1 MVPTVST
8 TLNERSRVSVI
19 DRHPDHATNEVGARP
34 ATTGREQHRRRRK
47 LKVMHDRENEPMLGS
62 MHVLVATAGA
72 LSPTLVVEFARHLI
86 GGTGS
91 VTIATV
97 VEVPRSF
104 LEEINQGDWH
114 PLRDT
119 NAATPDDTVVTQY
132 LEERA
137 HRLTEPLRLALERA
151 RIPCELLVLEGE
163 DAAAAISSAASEL
176 QADVVILGA
185 TKQIFDRDA
194 WESVSSRVMLE
205 SGKAVLV
212 VPEARKDP
220 DDVENVEDL
229 AQIVES
235 SIVT

>member
-1 MVPTVST
+1 MGHADGLRRGCSRRFPTIRSSSPFAGSGSHAPPFSVGLTGVRRASP
-8 TLNERSRVSVI
+8 LVHDGEIASRLERM
-19 DRHPDHATNEVGARP
+19 
-34 ATTGREQHRRRRK
+34 Q
-47 LKVMHDRENEPMLGS
+47 
-62 MHVLVATAGA
+62 VLVATAGA
-72 LSPTLVVEFARHLI
+72 LSPSLVVEFARHLI

-104 LEEINQGDWH
+104 LQEINRDDWH
-114 PLRDT
+114 PLREVSDPP
-119 NAATPDDTVVTQY
+119 ADDAIVTQY

-151 RIPCELLVLEGE
+151 RIPCQLLILEGE
-163 DAAAAISSAASEL
+163 DAAAAISTAAREL
-176 QADVVILGA
+176 PADVVILGV
-185 TKQIFDRDA
+185 TKQIFNRDA

-212 VPEARKDP
+212 VPEARKTP
-220 DDVENVEDL
+220 DDDEGLEDL
-229 AQIVES
+229 AAHVVES

>member
-1 MVPTVST
+1 
-8 TLNERSRVSVI
+8 
-19 DRHPDHATNEVGARP
+19 
-34 ATTGREQHRRRRK
+34 
-47 LKVMHDRENEPMLGS
+47 

-72 LSPTLVVEFARHLI
+72 LNPEPVVDFSRHLI

-104 LEEINQGDWH
+104 LEEINRVDWH
-114 PLRDT
+114 PLRESTDSS
-119 NAATPDDTVVTQY
+119 TPDDAVISEY

-137 HRLTEPLRLALERA
+137 MRVTEPLRLALEQA
-151 RIPCELLVLEGE
+151 RIPCDLLVLEGD
-163 DAAAAISSAASEL
+163 DAAAAISNAASNL
-176 QADVVILGA
+176 DVDVVVLGA

-212 VPEARKDP
+212 VPEANKAADETEP
-220 DDVENVEDL
+220 PEEFVQASKPN
-229 AQIVES
+229 S
-235 SIVT
+235 ST

>member
-1 MVPTVST
+1 
-8 TLNERSRVSVI
+8 
-19 DRHPDHATNEVGARP
+19 
-34 ATTGREQHRRRRK
+34 
-47 LKVMHDRENEPMLGS
+47 MHHVEIEPMLVA

-72 LSPTLVVEFARHLI
+72 LSPTPVVEFARHLI

-114 PLRDT
+114 PLRDA
-119 NAATPDDTVVTQY
+119 NAETPDDAVVTQY

-163 DAAAAISSAASEL
+163 DAAAAISAAASEL
-176 QADVVILGA
+176 AADVVILGA

-220 DDVENVEDL
+220 DDVELVEDL
-229 AQIVES
+229 AQIAES